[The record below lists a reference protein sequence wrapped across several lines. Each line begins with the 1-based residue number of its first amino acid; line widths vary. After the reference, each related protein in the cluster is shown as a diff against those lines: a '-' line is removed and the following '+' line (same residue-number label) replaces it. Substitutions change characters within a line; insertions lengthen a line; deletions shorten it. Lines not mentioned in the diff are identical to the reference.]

1 MNKKET
7 EILIA
12 RIEKWY
18 AQLPNNFVYD
28 KIPFQAKFGWSKE
41 KVSFK
46 DRLNLEYKPIK
57 EGDEWGN
64 KWESA
69 WFHLKANMPSEW
81 RGKQIASELDF
92 SGEGLVY
99 DNRGNEIQGITN
111 ASIWDQNFVRTRVIL
126 GKNFIS
132 NGKIEL
138 WVEAAANS
146 LFGVFTDPDVKE
158 ESPKKHGW
166 FDAKV
171 EKMKVG
177 IFDEELWHLY
187 LDVRILIGLI
197 KHLDKKSVQRSRII
211 RSLNNA
217 INAFGNTKKKVKDAR
232 QCLKTELEKRASDSD
247 LKVSAIGH
255 AHIDTGWLWPVKE
268 TIRKCARTF
277 STQLD
282 IIDKYP
288 DYIFGASQ
296 PQHYQFIKDYYPEIF
311 ERIKK
316 AVKKGQ
322 WELQGG
328 MWVEADCNLISGE
341 SMVRQLIHGK
351 NFFKDE
357 FGIEVDNLWL
367 PDVFGY
373 SAALPQILKKSGVNY
388 FLTQKLSWSQF
399 NEFPHHTFNW
409 RGIDGTEILTH
420 FPPENT
426 YNSELD
432 TQFLVPAQDHFKE
445 KAYLDEF
452 ISLFGVGDGGGGP
465 KPENIELGRRMASL
479 ESSPKVSF
487 DTAKNFF
494 DRLNNHKDKLD
505 TWVGELYLELHRGT
519 LTTHGLVKK
528 QNRKLEN
535 KLRNVEIL
543 WSCLALQDYP
553 LKELD
558 VLWKKLLI
566 NQFHDIIPG

>member
-41 KVSFK
+41 KVLFK
-46 DRLNLEYKPIK
+46 DRLTLDYKPIK
-57 EGDEWGN
+57 EGDEWGS

-69 WFHLKANMPSEW
+69 WFHLTADIPSDW
-81 RGKQIASELDF
+81 KGKQIASDLDF

-99 DNRGNEIQGITN
+99 DNMGNEIQGITN
-111 ASIWDQNFVRTRVIL
+111 GAIWDPNFKRTRVIF
-126 GKNFIS
+126 GKNIIS
-132 NGKIEL
+132 DLKIEL

-197 KHLDKKSVQRSRII
+197 KHLDKKSIQRSRII

-232 QCLKTELEKRASDSD
+232 QCLKTELEKRASVSD

-296 PQHYQFIKDYYPEIF
+296 PQI
-311 ERIKK
+311 
-316 AVKKGQ
+316 
-322 WELQGG
+322 
-328 MWVEADCNLISGE
+328 
-341 SMVRQLIHGK
+341 
-351 NFFKDE
+351 
-357 FGIEVDNLWL
+357 
-367 PDVFGY
+367 
-373 SAALPQILKKSGVNY
+373 
-388 FLTQKLSWSQF
+388 
-399 NEFPHHTFNW
+399 
-409 RGIDGTEILTH
+409 
-420 FPPENT
+420 
-426 YNSELD
+426 
-432 TQFLVPAQDHFKE
+432 
-445 KAYLDEF
+445 
-452 ISLFGVGDGGGGP
+452 
-465 KPENIELGRRMASL
+465 GRAH
-479 ESSPKVSF
+479 V
-487 DTAKNFF
+487 
-494 DRLNNHKDKLD
+494 
-505 TWVGELYLELHRGT
+505 
-519 LTTHGLVKK
+519 
-528 QNRKLEN
+528 
-535 KLRNVEIL
+535 
-543 WSCLALQDYP
+543 
-553 LKELD
+553 
-558 VLWKKLLI
+558 
-566 NQFHDIIPG
+566 